1 MASQPAPGGSQLGL
15 GGSGLSGPLG
25 LAGEGMSVA
34 AFNPSAVD
42 MDIDVDEGLSFEHD
56 MPQEKVDA
64 DFFNDF
70 DDDLDDEDLA

>member
-42 MDIDVDEGLSFEHD
+42 SKRLTSRGL
-56 MPQEKVDA
+56 M
-64 DFFNDF
+64 
-70 DDDLDDEDLA
+70 LLC